1 MESFLDY
8 VDCVGANLFPEQTP
22 KDNRSKLFVLDDAS
36 DKEQFTKEHIPGAVN
51 IK

>member
-8 VDCVGANLFPEQTP
+8 VDYVGANLFPEQTP
-22 KDNRSKLFVLDDAS
+22 KDNRIKLFVIDAS

>member
-1 MESFLDY
+1 MESFLHY
-8 VDCVGANLFPEQTP
+8 VDYIGANLFPEQTP

-51 IK
+51 IE